1 MRAICEVCG
10 HTRRWHDRAAARP
23 LLGAEPGIERPC
35 YREGGGAPC
44 RCVGFR
50 ESGEIAVPPV
60 SASRRPDALRGAQ
73 TLALVLVFV
82 VLGLML
88 LYAYRSQTP
97 SVFTVPMS
105 AAIQDVQAGRV
116 VSVTIAGEGDSR
128 AREWVARAND
138 GPTAGRG
145 LREGG
150 ARLQRHAS
158 AKSESQVRE
167 RERPA
172 PDGRPGIAK
181 HAPHLADRRSG
192 VSRASDTAPDVG
204 ADGRGARRG
213 AGARE
218 TLLRSSRA

>member
-1 MRAICEVCG
+1 VLDMRAICEVCG

-35 YREGGGAPC
+35 YREVGGAPC

-116 VSVTIAGEGDSR
+116 VSVTIAGEQGTLELASGSR
-128 AREWVARAND
+128 ERTTVPQPDEVFAKAVLDYNATHPQKVNLRYENAN
-138 GPTAGRG
+138 GPLQTVGPVLLSMLPILLIAALVFLV
-145 LREGG
+145 LRT
-150 ARLQRHAS
+150 QRHS
-158 AKSESQVRE
+158 
-167 RERPA
+167 
-172 PDGRPGIAK
+172 
-181 HAPHLADRRSG
+181 
-192 VSRASDTAPDVG
+192 
-204 ADGRGARRG
+204 
-213 AGARE
+213 
-218 TLLRSSRA
+218 